1 MTLEDDESGPVG
13 ALVVQLVDLQV
24 ASMPKGPMLERR
36 LMPSMA
42 SVELPVLHMLAI
54 LELPEMPAPSP
65 TDPKLAPEP
74 VESVPKTDLAMPSSR
89 RTSSLCLLL
98 FLCLCPRIYPILCR
112 RSSCRLTYLP
122 WDLAPCIY
130 RHLCWYNTLR
140 HVLSLGSSG
149 MAIPL

>member
-1 MTLEDDESGPVG
+1 M
-13 ALVVQLVDLQV
+13 VQLVDLQV

-54 LELPEMPAPSP
+54 LELPEMLAPSP

-122 WDLAPCIY
+122 WE
-130 RHLCWYNTLR
+130 
-140 HVLSLGSSG
+140 
-149 MAIPL
+149 